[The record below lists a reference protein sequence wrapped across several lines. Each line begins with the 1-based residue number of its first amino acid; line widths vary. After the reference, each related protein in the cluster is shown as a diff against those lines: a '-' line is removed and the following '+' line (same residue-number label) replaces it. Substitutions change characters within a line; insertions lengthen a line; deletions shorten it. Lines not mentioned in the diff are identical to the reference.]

1 MAMSG
6 HEQLSQKERVDKLEA
21 AVMNLAAWQPVASDI
36 ISGNRDLIVQLGA
49 RIEFLETALSQ
60 LTLNLATGNTA
71 AAAGPGA
78 VREAEAGKEVAKGAA
93 GAKKGGRTYVKI
105 VKDGE
110 EEDIA
115 EVPTNSDGEWFIN
128 IFKILQKIFLHLT
141 FARPAA
147 AADGDCA
154 VRRHERHQVPRV
166 GVRGV
171 ARAAAGGGAL
181 PPARGRLGRADLH
194 LHPAPAAEH
203 RNSRNQDQLRGG

>member
-1 MAMSG
+1 MSG
-6 HEQLSQKERVDKLEA
+6 QEQLSPEERVDKLEA

-49 RIEFLETALSQ
+49 RIEFLETALNQ

-78 VREAEAGKEVAKGAA
+78 AREAEAGKEVAKEAA

-115 EVPTNSDGEWFIN
+115 EVPTNSDGEWFIK
-128 IFKILQKIFLHLT
+128 IFKIL
-141 FARPAA
+141 
-147 AADGDCA
+147 
-154 VRRHERHQVPRV
+154 
-166 GVRGV
+166 
-171 ARAAAGGGAL
+171 
-181 PPARGRLGRADLH
+181 
-194 LHPAPAAEH
+194 
-203 RNSRNQDQLRGG
+203 